1 MDPKFFR
8 KYADIVEAAEQDKPV
23 QLDEGLM
30 SALKPLAMKF
40 AKMIGADAMQDI
52 AAQVKQA
59 TGGDLSVTKDNAIK
73 VAQALGLDKKPDDSA
88 AVAEGI
94 AGNWQGKL
102 QQLIY
107 SSGVLGAL
115 GGAAAMWGTPGGS
128 WAAAVGM
135 ILLMAVGAFF
145 GDAPGQ
151 VGAMGKFGNQGTSTR
166 RGMDDY
172 GRVVTNPGVK

>member
-8 KYADIVEAAEQDKPV
+8 KYADIITEAEQPQ
-23 QLDEGLM
+23 QLNEGM
-30 SALKPLAMKF
+30 MDMLKPLAMKF

-59 TGGDLSVTKDNAIK
+59 TGGDLSINKDNAIK
-73 VAQALGLDKKPDDSA
+73 VAQALGLEKPETEP
-88 AVAEGI
+88 AVSEGI

-102 QQLIY
+102 TQLIY
-107 SSGVLGAL
+107 GSGVLGAF
-115 GGAAAMWGTPGGS
+115 GGAAAMYGTVGGS
-128 WAAAVGM
+128 WAFVIGS

-151 VGAMGKFGNQGTSTR
+151 VGAMGKFGNQGTSTQ
-166 RGMDDY
+166 RGMDDR
-172 GRVVTNPGVK
+172 GRVVRNPNVT

>member
-8 KYADIVEAAEQDKPV
+8 KYADIITEAEQPRE
-23 QLDEGLM
+23 QLDEGIM
-30 SALKPLAMKF
+30 DSLKPLAMKF

-73 VAQALGLDKKPDDSA
+73 VAQALGLGKKPE

-102 QQLIY
+102 TQLVY
-107 SSGVLGAL
+107 GSGLLGSIA
-115 GGAAAMWGTPGGS
+115 GMATFFGDPTHGAAGAFS
-128 WAAAVGM
+128 AAVGLV
-135 ILLMAVGAFF
+135 LLMAIGAVF
-145 GDAPGQ
+145 GDEAGQ
-151 VGAMGKFGNQGTSTR
+151 VGAMGKYGNVGTDTTYGSDR
-166 RGMDDY
+166 R
-172 GRVVTNPGVK
+172 NPAAPK

>member
-8 KYADIVEAAEQDKPV
+8 KYADLIVEAEQTPV

-73 VAQALGLDKKPDDSA
+73 VAQA
-88 AVAEGI
+88 EGI

-107 SSGVLGAL
+107 GSGVLGAL

-145 GDAPGQ
+145 GDSPGQ
-151 VGAMGKFGNQGTSTR
+151 VGAMGKFGNQGTSTQ

-172 GRVVTNPGVK
+172 GRVVTNRNVA

>member
-1 MDPKFFR
+1 MDAQFFR
-8 KYADIVEAAEQDKPV
+8 KYADLIAEAEQPQ
-23 QLDEGLM
+23 QLNEGIM
-30 SALKPLAMKF
+30 DMLKPLAAKF
-40 AKMIGADAMQDI
+40 VKMIGADAMQDI

-73 VAQALGLDKKPDDSA
+73 VAQALGLDKKPADSA

-102 QQLIY
+102 TQLIY
-107 SSGVLGAL
+107 SSGVLSAL
-115 GGAAAMWGTPGGS
+115 GGAAAMWGTVGGS
-128 WAAAVGM
+128 WALCVGM

-151 VGAMGKFGNQGTSTR
+151 VGAMGKFGNQGTSTQ
-166 RGMDDY
+166 RGMDDR
-172 GRVVTNPGVK
+172 GRVVRNPMVK